1 MPQGQTLED
10 YKDPFSFFGSELE
23 YLAQDSIPV
32 KIWKH
37 CLAIARLFQGEA
49 IGIDGIGLFDE
60 PEKFVFN
67 EVNFGP
73 ELIEPRNYGN
83 SR

>member
-1 MPQGQTLED
+1 ME
-10 YKDPFSFFGSELE
+10 
-23 YLAQDSIPV
+23 
-32 KIWKH
+32 IWKH

-73 ELIEPRNYGN
+73 ELIVLSPRTTALPLTYWATEMLL
-83 SR
+83 SYLDLRIHAART